1 MIRILKTRM
10 FSRWMRKTQLN
21 DMLLRKAIEEME
33 HGLVDADLGGNV
45 FKKRIALPGRGKS
58 GSTRTIIATNL
69 ETRWIFMLGFEKNV
83 RDNITQAELTF
94 LQMFAKDL
102 LERSEAE
109 VEFAIEHGEL
119 QEVS

>member
-1 MIRILKTRM
+1 
-10 FSRWMRKTQLN
+10 MRKTQLN